1 MFLLTNKN
9 QSKAIDSDRN
19 PLVNFS
25 ISSIFISW
33 VAIPIVCMPLV
44 YLIALGINGI
54 DGFEEYISGDGNFL
68 IIANFI
74 GQVFLALYFFN
85 ELKRAKI
92 NYKHILG
99 SLKQI
104 DFKLPIMLTAAQY
117 FFNGGINSFTLYGLS
132 FIIPQYVENHIN
144 HQYATD
150 IVGYIGF
157 AISAMLFAPLIEEFF
172 FRGMIFQKLAL
183 TRGIVKAMVIS
194 AIAFALVHFRY
205 DLIPLFIF
213 GILYVIL
220 YLKTK
225 QLAVPILAHFFYNA
239 TVVAVRIYDHFFG
252 DVDPSLPL
260 TVADYQQQFLE
271 HWQWNILYIA
281 LSAPYLCY
289 FVYKNFP
296 RSNDT
301 DKLPYFANR
310 KISGRST

>member
-1 MFLLTNKN
+1 MSNIGLKEIRYLTIQGLSLQFLPISIFGYLESQIENTIDSAAIIFLMGIGVFICSLFGYAICCLAINKYARYKGRKNHFYIYSILNVFGLSFLFLLTNKN

-54 DGFEEYISGDGNFL
+54 DGFEEYISGDSNFL

-144 HQYATD
+144 HQYA
-150 IVGYIGF
+150 
-157 AISAMLFAPLIEEFF
+157 LI
-172 FRGMIFQKLAL
+172 
-183 TRGIVKAMVIS
+183 
-194 AIAFALVHFRY
+194 
-205 DLIPLFIF
+205 D
-213 GILYVIL
+213 
-220 YLKTK
+220 
-225 QLAVPILAHFFYNA
+225 
-239 TVVAVRIYDHFFG
+239 
-252 DVDPSLPL
+252 
-260 TVADYQQQFLE
+260 
-271 HWQWNILYIA
+271 
-281 LSAPYLCY
+281 
-289 FVYKNFP
+289 
-296 RSNDT
+296 
-301 DKLPYFANR
+301 
-310 KISGRST
+310 